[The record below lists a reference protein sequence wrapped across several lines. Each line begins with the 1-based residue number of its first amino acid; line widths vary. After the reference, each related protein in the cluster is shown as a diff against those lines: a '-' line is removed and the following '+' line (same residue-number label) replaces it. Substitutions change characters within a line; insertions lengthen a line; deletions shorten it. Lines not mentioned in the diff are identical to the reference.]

1 MSFGAGNNRSLDR
14 KHKDRRMSKSGSN
27 IFANQLDESKRSGL
41 DSLKRIDES
50 RISPTSK
57 RSGHSRMSKISRHS
71 RMSKRGSSIAAL
83 IGGSQRVSR
92 VNDPDSSNRL
102 SREYI
107 PRKTAAFMEAMKRK
121 TGRSGGHRRSS
132 IISAT
137 TKGSGK
143 NYETRKK
150 LALKMIINRQKR
162 ER

>member
-1 MSFGAGNNRSLDR
+1 MSFGGGHRRSLDR
-14 KHKDRRMSKSGSN
+14 KHKDRSMSKSGSN
-27 IFANQLDESKRSGL
+27 IFGNQLDESKRSGM

-83 IGGSQRVSR
+83 IGGSQRVSKT
-92 VNDPDSSNRL
+92 NNPDSKNRL
-102 SREYI
+102 SREHL
-107 PRKTAAFMEAMKRK
+107 PRKTAAFMDAMKRK
-121 TGRSGGHRRSS
+121 TGRSVGLRRSS
-132 IISAT
+132 IISST

-150 LALKMIINRQKR
+150 LALKMIINR
-162 ER
+162 